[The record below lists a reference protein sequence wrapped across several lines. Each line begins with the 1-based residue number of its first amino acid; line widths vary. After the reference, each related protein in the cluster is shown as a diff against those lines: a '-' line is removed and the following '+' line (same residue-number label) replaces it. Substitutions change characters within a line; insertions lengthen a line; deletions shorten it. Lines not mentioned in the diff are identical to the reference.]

1 MLSSDVL
8 YYENFNLTDVVTPVN
23 ATRLINDLKLAKYD
37 PDEIEFL
44 CNGFVNG
51 FDIQYNGPKLRQS
64 TSENILFTVGN
75 KTELWNKVMKEV
87 KYDRVAGPFNQ
98 VPFQNFIQ
106 SPIGLVP
113 KAGSD
118 QTRSIFHLSYDCK

>member
-1 MLSSDVL
+1 M
-8 YYENFNLTDVVTPVN
+8 T
-23 ATRLINDLKLAKYD
+23 KYD

-44 CNGFVNG
+44 HNGFVNG

-64 TSENILFTVGN
+64 TSENIPFTVGN

-106 SPIGLVP
+106 SQIGLVP
-113 KAGSD
+113 KAGRD